1 MKTAA
6 LVLSVAIAIAFEGIA
21 SGVTEQPLLPPMAT
35 PEVTN
40 AAAVMV
46 AKEFKGADGGTLRY
60 RIQSPA
66 KPEAGRKY
74 PLVLFLHGAGER
86 GDDNAMQL
94 VWCVWPVLSYMK
106 KNGSS
111 GIDVGRFMPPFEHLA
126 LCLWSL
132 ECSWK
137 ATESVCWNRTA

>member
-46 AKEFKGADGGTLRY
+46 AKEFKGSDGGTLRY
-60 RIQSPA
+60 RIHSPA

-74 PLVLFLHGAGER
+74 PLVLIRASGEKEILMR
-86 GDDNAMQL
+86 R
-94 VWCVWPVLSYMK
+94 P
-106 KNGSS
+106 
-111 GIDVGRFMPPFEHLA
+111 
-126 LCLWSL
+126 
-132 ECSWK
+132 
-137 ATESVCWNRTA
+137 